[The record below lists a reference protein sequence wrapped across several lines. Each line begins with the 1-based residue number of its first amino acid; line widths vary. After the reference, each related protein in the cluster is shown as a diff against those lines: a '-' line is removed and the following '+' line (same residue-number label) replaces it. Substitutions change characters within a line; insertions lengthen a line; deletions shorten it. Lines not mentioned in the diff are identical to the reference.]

1 MTEEIIPN
9 AIRTWTIFKNTNNTL
24 EGIEAIA
31 FAIRQ
36 VALDEIEKESD
47 NVVFMSDATVKTI
60 IGTLKRLEQENT
72 ELKAKLESYNCNAN
86 CYKYKEADNYKQ
98 ALEEIREIANKA
110 CTSGCRCIDK
120 TDILIKINEVL
131 KDEYN

>member
-24 EGIEAIA
+24 EGIEAIT

-47 NVVFMSDATVKTI
+47 NVIFMSDDTVKII
-60 IGTLKRLEQENT
+60 IGTLKRLEQENA
-72 ELKAKLESYNCNAN
+72 ELKRHKRELGNVAQQFVKDINRLKKKLKKIKEVIKNSKEPMNCED
-86 CYKYKEADNYKQ
+86 CPMCGE
-98 ALEEIREIANKA
+98 
-110 CTSGCRCIDK
+110 
-120 TDILIKINEVL
+120 
-131 KDEYN
+131 